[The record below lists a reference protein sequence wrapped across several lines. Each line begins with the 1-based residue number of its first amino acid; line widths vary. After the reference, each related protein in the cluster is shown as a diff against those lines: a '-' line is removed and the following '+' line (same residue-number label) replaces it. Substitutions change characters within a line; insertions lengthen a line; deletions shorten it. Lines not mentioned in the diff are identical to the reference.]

1 MSDASSFTLPF
12 ELKPSRGSIPA
23 IGRWI
28 RIGIQQMVYVL
39 LATLWSLSKDGLGIS
54 IGATHGYF

>member
-54 IGATHGYF
+54 